1 MHPRATELIRIFDL
15 KPHPEGGYFRELF
28 RSPAAVR
35 PADGRGDRPALTS
48 IYFLLAAGEV
58 SRWHRLASDEVW
70 HHYEGDPLELFLLD
84 GDRLERRRLG
94 PAGPDSAPVTA
105 IPAGRWQAARPA
117 GTFALAG
124 CSVGPGFDFADF
136 RLMAHDPAAVDAL
149 RRRFPDLAALL

>member
-1 MHPRATELIRIFDL
+1 
-15 KPHPEGGYFRELF
+15 
-28 RSPAAVR
+28 VR
-35 PADGRGDRPALTS
+35 PAGGRGDRPALTS